1 MNVYSGTRMCSV
13 SIIAIASATLLLGVV
28 HSRAEPVSF
37 ESTESRVAL
46 LELFTSEGCSSCP
59 PAEKWLSALKDSHG
73 LWNEF
78 VPVAF
83 HVDYWDYLGWHDQ
96 WGSSQFS
103 ARQHAYVS
111 SWHGDSVYTPGFVL
125 NGKEWSDW
133 SSSKEPRS
141 SKTKAGV
148 LKVSSQDLTRWN
160 VTFTPAIPAT
170 GEYEVHAAL
179 LANSLTSDVKAGENR
194 GRRLNHDFVA
204 TDFGSSPLKANADK
218 LEGQFT
224 VTQGPTSRHALGVW
238 ITHKGALEPLQA
250 VGGWL
255 P

>member
-1 MNVYSGTRMCSV
+1 MCSAC
-13 SIIAIASATLLLGVV
+13 IIAMASAALMLGIAF
-28 HSRAEPVSF
+28 SRAEPVVF
-37 ESTESRVAL
+37 QTAVTRVGL

-59 PAEKWLSALKDSHG
+59 PAEKWLSALKDSPN

-83 HVDYWDYLGWHDQ
+83 HVDYWDYLGWKDP
-96 WGSSQFS
+96 WASSQFT

-111 SWHGDSVYTPGFVL
+111 SWRADSVYTPGFVL
-125 NGKEWSDW
+125 NGNEWRDW
-133 SSSKEPRS
+133 SNSKGPS
-141 SKTKAGV
+141 PSKAKAGV
-148 LKVSSQDLTRWN
+148 LKVSSQDLTHWN
-160 VTFTPAIPAT
+160 VTFTPAIPST

-194 GRRLNHDFVA
+194 GRHLNHDFVA
-204 TDFGSSPLKANADK
+204 TNLTSNPLKANADK

-224 VTQGPTSRHALGVW
+224 ITQGQASRRALAVW
-238 ITHKGALEPLQA
+238 LTRKGTLEPLQA